1 MAWLADHVQN
11 GARVL
16 DVGLDAARGGR
27 SGVFFKAEAALMG
40 GLGYERRFLK
50 VVELDGKIV
59 RVYEWVQK

>member
-1 MAWLADHVQN
+1 
-11 GARVL
+11 
-16 DVGLDAARGGR
+16 
-27 SGVFFKAEAALMG
+27 MG